1 MKARTRYRFSLPRFL
16 VRTGQSGWGVLL
28 WFSVAASVSI
38 SLFGQQVN
46 AVPAQANS
54 GEATPGNHL
63 GLVGVSA
70 PEDQSEAETNPAVT
84 LQPAWV
90 ITTDSDG
97 NLRQRIKLE
106 SDFAVGEHARLGLLF
121 GEGLISNVHS
131 ESSVRNQNIRNLGF
145 TAQWHPSDV
154 LKIDSMVGVSQLG
167 ATLDT
172 NGDSVGQ
179 ALIPIGKLQV
189 HFTPTSGIAKV
200 NLGFERSIFD
210 LSPEMVANRAVR
222 NQFVLHPELSLR
234 NGWRLRAL
242 AEIGPVTSVGESND
256 RYNSE
261 FTVGHKLG
269 KASELY
275 STYGML
281 HYAQSTNAGYFSP
294 DLAQNIEG
302 GWSTDLD
309 AKAFSLSL
317 DLGLGASHARE
328 HGASFGPWGVS
339 AHAGSFLTWTIRD
352 RRELSASY
360 EYYYDQSNP
369 AVEVNPA
376 TVSPSGAWHMSV
388 VTVSFRWATR

>member
-16 VRTGQSGWGVLL
+16 VRTGQRGWGVLL
-28 WFSVAASVSI
+28 WFSVTASVSI
-38 SLFGQQVN
+38 SLYGQQGN
-46 AVPAQANS
+46 PVPAQAS
-54 GEATPGNHL
+54 SAETTPAKHL
-63 GLVGVSA
+63 PLVGVSA
-70 PEDQSEAETNPAVT
+70 PEDGSEVETNPAVT

-97 NLRQRIKLE
+97 NLRQHIKLE
-106 SDFAVGEHARLGLLF
+106 SDFAVGEHGRLGLLF
-121 GEGLISNVHS
+121 GQGLISNVHS
-131 ESSVRNQNIRNLGF
+131 GSSARNEDIRDLGI
-145 TAQWHPSDV
+145 TAQWHPSEL

-167 ATLDT
+167 AALDT
-172 NGDSVGQ
+172 NGESVGQ
-179 ALIPIGKLQV
+179 ASIPIGKLQV
-189 HFTPTSGIAKV
+189 HFTPSSGIAKV
-200 NLGFERSIFD
+200 DFGFERSIFD
-210 LSPEMVANRAVR
+210 LSPELVANRTVR

-242 AEIGPVTSVGESND
+242 AEIGPITSVGESND

-294 DLAQNIEG
+294 DLAQNVEG
-302 GWSTDLD
+302 GWSTDLER
-309 AKAFSLSL
+309 KAFSLSL

-328 HGASFGPWGVS
+328 HGAGFGPWGVS
-339 AHAGSFLTWTIRD
+339 GHAGSFLTWTIRD

-388 VTVSFRWATR
+388 VTVSFRWAAQ